1 MKKIYTDKMQTIKK
15 IIAEG
20 NDDNNRDRL
29 MIEEEEELDA

>member
-1 MKKIYTDKMQTIKK
+1 MQTIKK